1 MRDKGRIKVV
11 LRTIEEIWKDNPN
24 LRLGQLL
31 CNAVPESWIYY
42 IEDDQLLDAI
52 CKFYGYG
59 SVDLD
64 GDVAGPVD
72 KKIDGC
78 KDTDKCSVVE
88 ALDEMIAMAEAMKK
102 DGDGSSGSGNR

>member
-1 MRDKGRIKVV
+1 MRDKERIKVV
-11 LRTIEEIWKDNPN
+11 LRTIEEIWKDNPD

-42 IEDDQLLDAI
+42 IEDDQLLDAV

-64 GDVAGPVD
+64 GDTAGSVD
-72 KKIDGC
+72 KKTNGC
-78 KDTDKCSVVE
+78 KDKDTDKCSVVE

-102 DGDGSSGSGNR
+102 GGDR